1 MGEEVAARSPLM
13 TMQLSASRLSHRLE
27 TGSES
32 SVPIS
37 LYAGIRNLSSS
48 KRTTIYIRQRIEPL
62 FPLFPSYNGEG
73 GGGGKKS
80 KVPAL
85 GVTTPFMNAY
95 STTACHGNLHPD
107 NLYGT
112 QVIIEH
118 FPRSVGLA

>member
-1 MGEEVAARSPLM
+1 MG
-13 TMQLSASRLSHRLE
+13 
-27 TGSES
+27 
-32 SVPIS
+32 
-37 LYAGIRNLSSS
+37 
-48 KRTTIYIRQRIEPL
+48 K
-62 FPLFPSYNGEG
+62 

-118 FPRSVGLA
+118 FPRSVGSCVMVFSSVEGWKDA